1 VRTCEECGADAVDAR
16 GICQNCGWEMQ
27 AMDDDA
33 PSLGETRAADIPTTV
48 AGNRGRVTPP
58 VQPSGV
64 ASPPL
69 FERTVDMPRY
79 ATPPSRPTRNNATS
93 MTGTQ
98 GTSRYC
104 GTCGARI
111 ERGEVF
117 CGQCGTPVG
126 ASGNNFGNAGGRS
139 AVGGSPS
146 RYFVGDE
153 EMWSPT
159 QGDALTEAYVPS
171 PPPPMPAR
179 YNQGMA
185 SAPYHQGYGTPAPLA
200 GQPANASART
210 ARIVWGVI
218 CLAASLLTAG
228 AAVLVFLVAK

>member
-1 VRTCEECGADAVDAR
+1 
-16 GICQNCGWEMQ
+16 
-27 AMDDDA
+27 MDDDA

-48 AGNRGRVTPP
+48 AGNRGRVTPA
-58 VQPSGV
+58 QPSGV
-64 ASPPL
+64 ASAPL

-79 ATPPSRPTRNNATS
+79 ASPPSRPTRNNATGV
-93 MTGTQ
+93 TGAQ
-98 GTSRYC
+98 NTSRYC

-126 ASGNNFGNAGGRS
+126 ASGNNFGNAGNPGGRS

-146 RYFVGDE
+146 RYVAGDD

-159 QGDALTEAYVPS
+159 QGDALTEAYVP
-171 PPPPMPAR
+171 PPPMPAR
-179 YNQGMA
+179 YNQSMA
-185 SAPYHQGYGTPAPLA
+185 GAPYNQGYGTPAPQA
-200 GQPANASART
+200 GQAANASART

-218 CLAASLLTAG
+218 CLAASLMMAG
-228 AAVLVFLVAK
+228 AAVLVFLLAK